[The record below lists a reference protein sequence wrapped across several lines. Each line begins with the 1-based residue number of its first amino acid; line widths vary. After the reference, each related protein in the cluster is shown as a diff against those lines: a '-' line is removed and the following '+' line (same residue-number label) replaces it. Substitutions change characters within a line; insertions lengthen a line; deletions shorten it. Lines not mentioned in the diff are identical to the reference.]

1 MDTTDKRTQDM
12 FELDFMNELIDAFD
26 NDWDDIPVVDEYPDR
41 ILGIRL
47 SNTSKDPSENTDDYT
62 LRQSFVVS
70 EGHYITFMLQST
82 KGLATVMD
90 KWAENHEISVEVGD
104 RTFVQ
109 GGRYTCVPLPGN
121 LYLVTGRINWAGMAG
136 IELLDVG
143 FHVNIGNGQDELI
156 CFSSKKSYNFLPGNF
171 AGKVQ
176 PLELFLTT
184 RNDKNEPYCRH
195 GFGPDERNFAY
206 MWFSCKNNFSEL
218 FSQGLMLEI
227 EFEIRSDKGS
237 LKRQLITKTLFE
249 DEKELVTNTYVNM
262 VDWEDGFYR
271 VDVKVWGHP
280 VCHAFFGLGKRLDG
294 KSLMMPYKRSK
305 NRTVHPSSDVNAIK
319 QIHKMIGLEEVK
331 KHLEQN
337 ICYVRMMEARKQA
350 GLPCVNRLMHVVMTG
365 SPGTG
370 KTTVARLLGAAYKEM
385 NILTSG
391 HTVECNRATLVQ
403 DHIGGTEKATLDK
416 IEEARGGVLFID
428 EAYSLFIKRESSN
441 DFGLRIIDTLMTVLS
456 DPESNILVVLAG
468 YADEMDKLLMSNPGL
483 ASRFPVRLH
492 FPDYTVDELMLM
504 TESWFTEHRYKANA
518 QVMERIREVIVHA
531 VKEKSFGAGRF
542 VHTFIENTILPNMAT
557 RLFARVPT
565 GKYDSKALTRIL
577 PQDIPVPEE
586 VLSRIKGPE
595 KKVRS
600 IGFR

>member
-1 MDTTDKRTQDM
+1 MDTTYNKRLEDL
-12 FELDFMNELIDAFD
+12 ELDFLNDFIHVEDD
-26 NDWDDIPVVDEYPDR
+26 NLNKKWDDEESEHF
-41 ILGIRL
+41 LGVRL
-47 SNTSKDPSENTDDYT
+47 TKTTKDLSETVEDYT
-62 LRQSFVVS
+62 LRHVFCID
-70 EGHYITFMLQST
+70 EGNYISFMLHST
-82 KGLATVMD
+82 MDKEVVMD
-90 KWAENHEISVEVGD
+90 RWNLKHEIAVEVNDELHTLNG
-104 RTFVQ
+104 RFTCKPLA
-109 GGRYTCVPLPGN
+109 GG
-121 LYLVTGRINWAGMAG
+121 LYLVTGRIKWSDFAGLVLQD
-136 IELLDVG
+136 IG
-143 FHVNIGNGQDELI
+143 FHIYLGDIQIFFTSKNI
-156 CFSSKKSYNFLPGNF
+156 YNIIALNL
-171 AGKVQ
+171 AEKLQ
-176 PLELFLTT
+176 PLDLYLTT
-184 RNDKNEPYCRH
+184 SSVYDESCTRH
-195 GFGPDERNFAY
+195 GFGPDERDFAY
-206 MWFSCKNNFSEL
+206 VWFVMRNNFPEEATDA
-218 FSQGLMLEI
+218 MLVEA
-227 EFEIRSDKGS
+227 EFEVRNMNGV
-237 LKRQLITKTLFE
+237 LKTRAVASAFLKENQ
-249 DEKELVTNTYVNM
+249 ELVAKNHFNM
-262 VDWEDGFYR
+262 EGWEDGFYR
-271 VDVKVWGHP
+271 VDVKVYGQNI
-280 VCHAFFGLGKRLDG
+280 CHAIFGIGKRLNG
-294 KSLMMPYKRSK
+294 KPMMTLSGRKKEKRTQ
-305 NRTVHPSSDVNAIK
+305 RPSGIKAIEC
-319 QIHKMIGLEEVK
+319 IHKMIGLEEVK

-385 NILTSG
+385 NILSSG

-428 EAYSLFIKRESSN
+428 EAYSLFTKRESSN

-504 TESWFTEHRYKANA
+504 TESWLTEHRYKANA
-518 QVMERIREVIVHA
+518 QVMERIREVIAHA
-531 VKEKSFGAGRF
+531 IKEKSFGSGRF

-557 RLFARVPT
+557 RLFAQVAMD
-565 GKYDSKALTRIL
+565 KYDSKVLSRIL

-595 KKVRS
+595 KKLRS